1 MRKHYGLT
9 CRQSLL
15 ILPAVLLLLGSVSL
29 SASAGSLG
37 GTVGGAVGGVGNTVG
52 GATGA
57 VGGAVGG
64 ATGAVGGAVGGAG
77 SSVNNTVGG
86 TLNGTKATVG
96 ALNTKGVLQAKARSD
111 LIGGI
116 KAKLDVMS
124 KKNLAKLCVGIG
136 GGSGC
141 GSGNRHQLLGLIDAR
156 LELLRPKA
164 LLKLCVS
171 VGGTGCGGGAAV
183 VIGGGGG
190 NPGGGGIPG
199 GGGDPGGGGNPG
211 GGTNS
216 GDSGGPLLSS
226 LSDGDQKKLK
236 LNCRKVLQSP
246 ASYMHDM
253 VSVCRLLQL

>member
-15 ILPAVLLLLGSVSL
+15 ILPAVLFLLGSVSL

-64 ATGAVGGAVGGAG
+64 AG
-77 SSVNNTVGG
+77 SAVNNTAGD

-190 NPGGGGIPG
+190 NPGGGG
-199 GGGDPGGGGNPG
+199 DPGGGGNPG

-216 GDSGGPLLSS
+216 GDSGGPLISS
-226 LSDGDQKKLK
+226 LSDDDQKKLK

-246 ASYMHDM
+246 ASYKHDM